1 MKAGSAKGAQIHL
14 LVNICHSFFTMT
26 VFLFFQVGVGRCILL
41 GLAQQ
46 WNAHPVGQS
55 SSPLLPAVTFLF
67 FDKIKHMIVQK
78 FPVELL
84 NKPAYVH
91 KIEPLE

>member
-1 MKAGSAKGAQIHL
+1 
-14 LVNICHSFFTMT
+14 MT
-26 VFLFFQVGVGRCILL
+26 VFLFFQVGVGRGILL

-67 FDKIKHMIVQK
+67 FDEI
-78 FPVELL
+78 
-84 NKPAYVH
+84 
-91 KIEPLE
+91 